1 MLQHHACNAVT
12 ATSLIISVGAA
23 HATVWIAAN
32 GILLNNNVQIAFSAC
47 SWDILGLCGNLGQIQ
62 GTNAVAAESR
72 NLDRLSL
79 SARLLFWEYL
89 SFLALGCMHTLLP
102 IAVKFAAFREA
113 VKERIKNIGS
123 RSER

>member
-32 GILLNNNVQIAFSAC
+32 GILLNNSVQIAFSAC
-47 SWDILGLCGNLGQIQ
+47 SLGYPWTLWELGADS
-62 GTNAVAAESR
+62 GHNAVAAESR

-102 IAVKFAAFREA
+102 IAIKFAAFREA